1 MILPSRTTDHDDL
14 FFDQG
19 GLHSRD
25 LRDPRSM
32 RALAHPRR
40 LDLIELL
47 YREGPLT
54 ATECA
59 QRLGDSA
66 AGCSYHLRQLAR
78 FGFVEGAEGGTG
90 RQRPWRMVKAG
101 LTLRTDPESMTPA
114 QLAAGRMLEGAVD
127 ERRNA
132 RLESWRQRRDQAPA
146 AWRNV
151 VTESDFGFWATPAEV
166 EEINAKV
173 LALLAPYQ
181 QRMSNEPRP
190 GAPDVEL
197 VSYLIYAFP
206 ELRTAHADA

>member
-1 MILPSRTTDHDDL
+1 MPSPTTDHDDL

-19 GLHSRD
+19 GLRSRD

-78 FGFVEGAEGGTG
+78 FGFVEEAEGGTG
-90 RQRPWRMVKAG
+90 RQRPWQMVKSG

-114 QLAAGRMLEGAVD
+114 QLAASRMLEGVVD
-127 ERRNA
+127 ERRDA
-132 RLESWRQRRDQAPA
+132 RLQAWRQRRDQAPA
-146 AWRNV
+146 AWRNAAA
-151 VTESDFGFWATPAEV
+151 ESDFGFWATPPEV
-166 EEINAKV
+166 EEINAKI

-181 QRMSNEPRP
+181 QRMFNEPRP
-190 GAPDVEL
+190 RGSDVEL
-197 VSYLIYAFP
+197 VTYLVYAFP
-206 ELRTAHADA
+206 ELRAERSDA